1 MKRIFILLVED
12 NDDHAELTIAAL
24 KGAGLIAHVVR
35 LDNAESAADFLFLDG
50 NHHGVDSCELPNIIL
65 LDVKLPGMDGFSL
78 LRKIKADQRTR
89 RIPVIMLTTSSRDEE
104 IARGY
109 DEGANSYI
117 VKPVHFDAFRDK
129 IRDLELYWGK
139 TCELPDSQES
149 PGSSSEP
156 GTGDKQCPT
165 PKR

>member
-12 NDDHAELTIAAL
+12 NDDHAELTIEAL
-24 KGAGLIAHVVR
+24 KGARINAHVVR
-35 LDNAESAADFLFLDG
+35 LDNAESAADFLFVQSTLG
-50 NHHGVDSCELPNIIL
+50 ESGLSELPNIIL

-78 LRKIKADQRTR
+78 LRRIKNDNRTR
-89 RIPVIMLTTSSRDEE
+89 RIPVVMLTTSKREEE

-129 IRDLELYWGK
+129 IRDLELYWGE
-139 TCELPDSQES
+139 TCELPDRGRPVENVT
-149 PGSSSEP
+149 ELT
-156 GTGDKQCPT
+156 TGGRNQ
-165 PKR
+165 